1 MSSPT
6 EPQADHW
13 LTPSLWRRRMA
24 LWAGAVAV
32 GLVAIA
38 FASLADMAFQLF
50 RGVYGNS
57 PWWSLLLT
65 PACFALLVWLTE
77 GFLRNARGSGI
88 PQVIAATSRGD
99 TAFVERLLSLRVS
112 AAKLVLTVLALGGGA
127 SVGREGPTVHVG
139 AGLLYAFGRRLGFVD
154 AREATRFA
162 LAGGAA
168 GIAAAFNTPLA
179 GVVFAIEELSNSYE
193 HRFSGVLLG
202 AVLIGGVVSLGIVG
216 DYAYFG
222 RLQASLPLGQAWLG
236 VLLCGL
242 AGGLFG
248 GLFSRLVLVGTQRW
262 PGRIGDWRQRH
273 PVIFAALCGLVLA
286 GLGIATGG
294 HVFGTGYEEARSLL
308 QDEAMVGAEFGAV
321 KFLANLV
328 SYVAG
333 IPGGIFSPALAVGA
347 GIGSNVASFLPSVDP
362 STLVLLG
369 MCAYLAG
376 VTQAP
381 LTSAVISLELT
392 SNQTMVLP
400 IMAVCLIA
408 RAVSAL
414 LCPTPLYRSL
424 ANRLLDPTAPDDA
437 RTAEQPTSKAAEEAD
452 DSVDDAEPASPPVP
466 APILPVDPSEDG
478 HSTTAKQD
486 ENGQPTKSMQN
497 SDTGDNDAAS
507 AGTNANTPNID
518 SKP

>member
-1 MSSPT
+1 MSSVDESPT
-6 EPQADHW
+6 DNW
-13 LTPSLWRRRMA
+13 LTPSLWRRRVA

-38 FASLADMAFQLF
+38 FAWLADAAYSLF
-50 RGVYGNS
+50 KGVYGNS

-65 PACFALLVWLTE
+65 PACFALLVWLTS
-77 GFLRNARGSGI
+77 GYLRSARGSGI
-88 PQVIAATSRGD
+88 PQVIAATSSNDAGL
-99 TAFVERLLSLRVS
+99 VERLLSLRVS
-112 AAKLVLTVLALGGGA
+112 TAKLVLTVLALGGGA

-154 AREATRFA
+154 ARDAARFA

-222 RLQASLPLGQAWLG
+222 RLDATLPLGQAWLA

-248 GLFSRLVLVGTQRW
+248 GLFSRLVLAGSARW
-262 PGRIGDWRQRH
+262 PGSVGDWQQRH
-273 PVIFAALCGLVLA
+273 PVLFAALCGLVLA

-294 HVFGTGYEEARSLL
+294 SVFGTGYEEARGLL
-308 QDEAMVGAEFGAV
+308 QGHASVGAEFGAL

-347 GIGSNVASFLPSVDP
+347 GIGSNVASLLPSVDP
-362 STLVLLG
+362 STVVLLG

-392 SNQTMVLP
+392 SSHTMLLP
-400 IMAVCLIA
+400 ILAVCLLA
-408 RAVSAL
+408 RALSGL
-414 LCPTPLYRSL
+414 LCPTPLYRAL
-424 ANRLLDPTAPDDA
+424 ADRLVDALPETAPA
-437 RTAEQPTSKAAEEAD
+437 ASASGAIATAAD
-452 DSVDDAEPASPPVP
+452 
-466 APILPVDPSEDG
+466 ILPVDPAQDSLAAVQRHDDNRPDNSKD
-478 HSTTAKQD
+478 STT
-486 ENGQPTKSMQN
+486 
-497 SDTGDNDAAS
+497 
-507 AGTNANTPNID
+507 
-518 SKP
+518 

>member
-1 MSSPT
+1 MFPL
-6 EPQADHW
+6 PDGQ
-13 LTPSLWRRRMA
+13 P
-24 LWAGAVAV
+24 
-32 GLVAIA
+32 LVAHSLRPYLQTGEPIMLVVHPEHLLFQQWLNQQGIPFTCCPDAESGMGHSLRWGIQKTADWPWWGIA
-38 FASLADMAFQLF
+38 LADM
-50 RGVYGNS
+50 
-57 PWWSLLLT
+57 PWLDKQIL
-65 PACFALLVWLTE
+65 
-77 GFLRNARGSGI
+77 N
-88 PQVIAATSRGD
+88 Q
-99 TAFVERLLSLRVS
+99 
-112 AAKLVLTVLALGGGA
+112 
-127 SVGREGPTVHVG
+127 
-139 AGLLYAFGRRLGFVD
+139 
-154 AREATRFA
+154 
-162 LAGGAA
+162 LAGSVREDR
-168 GIAAAFNTPLA
+168 IYVP
-179 GVVFAIEELSNSYE
+179 V
-193 HRFSGVLLG
+193 
-202 AVLIGGVVSLGIVG
+202 
-216 DYAYFG
+216 
-222 RLQASLPLGQAWLG
+222 
-236 VLLCGL
+236 C
-242 AGGLFG
+242 GGL
-248 GLFSRLVLVGTQRW
+248 
-262 PGRIGDWRQRH
+262 QRH

-437 RTAEQPTSKAAEEAD
+437 RTAEQPTSKAAEEDD
-452 DSVDDAEPASPPVP
+452 DSTDDAEPTSPPVP

-486 ENGQPTKSMQN
+486 ENGQSAKTMQD
-497 SDTGDNDAAS
+497 SDTDNNDADS
-507 AGTNANTPNID
+507 AGTSANTPNID

>member
-1 MSSPT
+1 MMPSTHESLP
-6 EPQADHW
+6 DNW
-13 LTPSLWRRRMA
+13 LTPSLWRRRAA
-24 LWAGAVAV
+24 LWIGAVAV

-38 FASLADMAFQLF
+38 FASLADLAYRQF
-50 RGVYGNS
+50 RGVYEQS
-57 PWWSLLLT
+57 SWWSLLLT

-88 PQVIAATSRGD
+88 PQVIAATARGD
-99 TAFVERLLSLRVS
+99 TGFVERILSLRVS
-112 AAKLVLTVLALGGGA
+112 AAKLALTVLALGGGA

-222 RLQASLPLGQAWLG
+222 RLQTTLPLGQSWLA

-242 AGGLFG
+242 AGGLMG
-248 GLFSRLVLVGTQRW
+248 GLFARLVLLGMRRW
-262 PGRIGDWRQRH
+262 PGRVGEWRHRH
-273 PVIFAALCGLVLA
+273 PVQFAALCGLLLA
-286 GLGIATGG
+286 ALGIASGG
-294 HVFGTGYEEARSLL
+294 SVFGTGYHEARSLL
-308 QDEAMVGAEFGAV
+308 QDQAVVGTGFGAV
-321 KFLANLV
+321 KFIANLL

-347 GIGSNVASFLPSVDP
+347 GLGSNVAQILPSVDP
-362 STLVLLG
+362 STVVLLG

-392 SNQTMVLP
+392 SNQTMLLP
-400 IMAVCLIA
+400 ILAACLIA
-408 RAVSAL
+408 RAVSSL
-414 LCPTPLYRSL
+414 LSPLPLYRSL
-424 ANRLLDPTAPDDA
+424 ANRLLD
-437 RTAEQPTSKAAEEAD
+437 AAGAD
-452 DSVDDAEPASPPVP
+452 DTRRKSTDSQPASTTGALDQIAEPGTATAASV
-466 APILPVDPSEDG
+466 ILPVDPDEDDHLSRTPDDLG
-478 HSTTAKQD
+478 
-486 ENGQPTKSMQN
+486 
-497 SDTGDNDAAS
+497 DAAAS
-507 AGTNANTPNID
+507 PDIHDDATPESQERGD
-518 SKP
+518 G